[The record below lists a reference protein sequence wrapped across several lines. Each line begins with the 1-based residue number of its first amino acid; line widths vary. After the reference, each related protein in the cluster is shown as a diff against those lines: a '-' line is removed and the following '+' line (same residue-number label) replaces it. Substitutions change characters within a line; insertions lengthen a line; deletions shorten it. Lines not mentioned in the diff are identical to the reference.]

1 MGKRTARWAR
11 PDIKDLVAGMREP
24 GDGVPGD
31 SVRSLCPCHAGWEVF
46 EQNVRVVLRHLK
58 DPDRLVRADALH
70 VFEDAARMQISEDL
84 KYCVEAGETK
94 IGEKRASARYRSIQE
109 RLEARR
115 DRKIARHKRN
125 RRTH

>member
-84 KYCVEAGETK
+84 SNTLGAGERRL
-94 IGEKRASARYRSIQE
+94 GENARW
-109 RLEARR
+109 ARIR
-115 DRKIARHKRN
+115 PFRGDWKQGGKG
-125 RRTH
+125 